1 MIKNKMEVIP
11 MEEFEQLVYQM
22 KKETRRKE
30 EEIEELKKELIQKDK
45 EIESFKT
52 QIAGLLSK

>member
-1 MIKNKMEVIP
+1 MEVIP

-22 KKETRRKE
+22 KKEARRRD

-52 QIAGLLSK
+52 QIEGLLSK